1 MFRNSEFVAFSAI
14 MAVVYV
20 AGTAAGFAV
29 QKSAG
34 ICVLLVGGA
43 LFLAFFLFTAWRYRE
58 IAKLCRYLA
67 SICRGDYLLDV
78 RDNVEGE
85 LSILKNDIYKV
96 TLMLKE
102 KSELLQKDKL
112 NLANALSDISHQ
124 LKTPLTSMVVMTDL
138 LADENLNA
146 EKREEFNR
154 RMKAQLGRIEWLVSS
169 LLKLSKI
176 DAGTVRFKKEA
187 IPAGDLIDRFTA
199 PLLIPI
205 ELKGQTLRL
214 DGDREQ
220 LIFCD
225 LNWTSEAFVNILKNC
240 MEHTQEG
247 GSIAVTYTN
256 NPLYAQIQIADNGS
270 GIAKEDLPHIFER
283 FYKGKNAGPDSVGL
297 GLAMSQAILEQQGAR
312 IHVESEL
319 ARGTA
324 FTIRFYKQIV

>member
-1 MFRNSEFVAFSAI
+1 MFRNSEFMAFSVV
-14 MAVVYV
+14 MALVYL
-20 AGTAAGFAV
+20 AGTAIGFSFGVSAGF
-29 QKSAG
+29 
-34 ICVLLVGGA
+34 CVLIVGGA

-78 RDNVEGE
+78 RDNAEGE

-138 LADENLNA
+138 LADENLNTQ
-146 EKREEFNR
+146 KREEFNR

-176 DAGTVRFKKEA
+176 DAGTVQFKKEA
-187 IPAGDLIDRFTA
+187 IPAGELVDKFTA
-199 PLLIPI
+199 PMLIPM
-205 ELKGQTLRL
+205 ELKGQTLKLEGERGEL
-214 DGDREQ
+214 
-220 LIFCD
+220 LFCD
-225 LNWTSEAFVNILKNC
+225 LNWTTEALVNILKNC
-240 MEHTQEG
+240 MEHTPEG
-247 GSIAVTYTN
+247 GTITVSYTN
-256 NPLYAQIQIADNGS
+256 NPLYAQIQIRDNGC

-283 FYKGKNAGPDSVGL
+283 FYKGKNAGPDSVGI
-297 GLAMSQAILEQQGAR
+297 GLAMSGVILEQQGAR
-312 IHVESEL
+312 ISVESEL
-319 ARGTA
+319 ASGTA
-324 FTIRFYKQIV
+324 FTVRFYKQVV